1 MLKELESKLEDLLF
15 AIGNM
20 PEKYVVAMEKLKEK
34 ERRERV
40 RQERMVEAQRTY
52 EDRMAKSMA
61 RSMQAPK
68 KRRGRQVMWRSRP
81 LRKNVQLDKVE
92 DEEDEDAKYL
102 E

>member
-1 MLKELESKLEDLLF
+1 
-15 AIGNM
+15 
-20 PEKYVVAMEKLKEK
+20 MEKLKEK

-40 RQERMVEAQRTY
+40 RQERLVEAQRTY

-81 LRKNVQLDKVE
+81 LRKFAGLLDKVE
-92 DEEDEDAKYL
+92 DKEDEDAKYL